1 MKRLTRNLTALA
13 SGFAIGG
20 LLVISADANAAKVS
34 MPVSGKVNS
43 VRDGIFKPS
52 SGNPTTSYNVGPT
65 TPRDVTSTGTD
76 VTVHRETPFGFKSKF
91 GPELS
96 GVVIDA
102 IKFEKPAL
110 GGIMKGL
117 FRGGLWGL
125 GLGLAV
131 DGLIDLGY
139 QWKDHMDNFGK
150 FNYGN
155 PPGVNIGDYV
165 YFKWASS
172 YPTSLRETASSP
184 WLPTTVLYPTC
195 YKKLTETQNG
205 YTFILQSAEYPSVTG
220 ASNYN
225 CTYTQYAPNGTQSTV
240 VKSWTAQNP
249 QKSRYTDFPFAP
261 FTDAEWLEATT
272 KFANE
277 NPQQAIDAI
286 AASGQPVEY
295 DVLDTRTLKS
305 PMVSPSVQQSKTVTS
320 EPDGSQKTIITGGQS
335 SLTMT
340 PQGQINVEDKL
351 TTTTT
356 STYPDG
362 TTTTGT
368 SETTTNPPVETEYP
382 TVPEEQPVLPADPA
396 MPTVPELYKQKYED
410 GLTGVWNDKKDEFMN
425 SEFIQSIKSLAPE
438 GLDSGTC
445 PQWSLGFDMGVA
457 NYGEQS
463 LPFPCWLAPFLK
475 AVMML
480 TAAFTARK
488 IIWG

>member
-20 LLVISADANAAKVS
+20 LLVISADANAAKFNA
-34 MPVSGKVNS
+34 PIKGNVNS
-43 VRDGIFKPS
+43 VRDGYFKPS
-52 SGNPTTSYNVGPT
+52 TGNPTTSYTVGGST
-65 TPRDVTSTGTD
+65 IRDVTSTGTD
-76 VTVHRETPFGFKSKF
+76 VTVSRETPFGFKSKF
-91 GPELS
+91 GPLS

-125 GLGLAV
+125 GVGLAV
-131 DGLIDLGY
+131 EGLVGLGY
-139 QWKDHMDNFGK
+139 QWYQENTNFGK
-150 FNYGN
+150 FNYAT
-155 PPGVNIGDYV
+155 PPGVSLGDYA
-165 YFKWASS
+165 YWRLSS
-172 YPTSLRETASSP
+172 TDNFRTGPSLNDPLVVKETLFPYCPKAMYLPAYAISYQLQSSEYPTVSGLS
-184 WLPTTVLYPTC
+184 
-195 YKKLTETQNG
+195 G
-205 YTFILQSAEYPSVTG
+205 YG
-220 ASNYN
+220 
-225 CTYTQYAPNGTQSTV
+225 CTYKVTYGNGATSTES
-240 VKSWTAQNP
+240 KGWAINNTTKP
-249 QKSRYTDFPFAP
+249 RYTDFPFTP
-261 FTDAEWLEATT
+261 FTDAQWLEATT
-272 KFANE
+272 RLANE
-277 NPQQAIDAI
+277 NPQKAIDAI

-320 EPDGSQKTIITGGQS
+320 EPDGSTKTAITSGQS

-362 TTTTGT
+362 SSSTST
-368 SETTTNPPVETEYP
+368 SETTTNPPVETQDP
-382 TVPEEQPVLPADPA
+382 TVPEAQPELPADPA

-425 SEFIQSIKSLAPE
+425 SDFIQSIKSMAPD
-438 GLDSGTC
+438 GLDSGSC
-445 PQWSLGFDMGVA
+445 PTWTLGFDMGIA
-457 NYGEQS
+457 NYGEQT
-463 LPFPCWLAPFLK
+463 LPFPCWLVPFLK
-475 AVMML
+475 AVVML